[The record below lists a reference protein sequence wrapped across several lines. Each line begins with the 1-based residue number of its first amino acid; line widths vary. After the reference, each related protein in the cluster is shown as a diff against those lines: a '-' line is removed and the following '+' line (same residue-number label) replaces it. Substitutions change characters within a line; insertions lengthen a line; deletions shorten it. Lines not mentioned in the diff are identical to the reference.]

1 MNDIILQILSPLITQ
16 FLASISPSICTAL
29 KNFAK
34 ELWERAQE
42 TNNPWDNVL
51 AALLYAILGIET
63 PKIS

>member
-16 FLASISPSICTAL
+16 FLASISPSIRTAL
-29 KNFAK
+29 KSFAK